1 MSDWAEIDNALLDP
15 QWYAADDHH
24 EAFRRLRDEDPVHWT
39 QDDRFGKHYWTLT
52 RYDDVKNYL
61 LDHHS
66 FSSRW
71 HTHVPRS
78 PKRMTPEERHAQYL
92 DVAIALN
99 DNPVHDL
106 YRRPVNKHFSMPAI
120 SKMQEHISASIDK
133 VLDQAAEQGHCDVVE
148 DLALGVPTNVVF
160 TWLGVPQEDWPEL
173 HEAVWQYSA
182 AADPRFTIDGDE
194 ILTANTGQRRIL
206 EYCEGLAKARL
217 KQPQDDF
224 MTVIVNLEIDGE
236 KMSMHEIISWFFFL
250 ISGALETT
258 RNTISSGFWL
268 LLNHPEQREK
278 LVGDPALVKGA
289 VEEIL
294 RWASPSR
301 NRLRI
306 ASRDVEFGGRDIHA
320 GDWVVAF
327 LTSANRDER
336 VFDDPHIF
344 DITRTP
350 NRHLALGEGIH
361 LCLGRNLAR
370 LEVGTVL
377 SKFFTRF
384 DNVELSGS
392 AVKLP
397 DALGNGFASLPVSFS
412 PRESVVAR

>member
-1 MSDWAEIDNALLDP
+1 
-15 QWYAADDHH
+15 
-24 EAFRRLRDEDPVHWT
+24 
-39 QDDRFGKHYWTLT
+39 
-52 RYDDVKNYL
+52 
-61 LDHHS
+61 
-66 FSSRW
+66 
-71 HTHVPRS
+71 
-78 PKRMTPEERHAQYL
+78 
-92 DVAIALN
+92 
-99 DNPVHDL
+99 
-106 YRRPVNKHFSMPAI
+106 MPAI

-133 VLDQAAEQGHCDVVE
+133 VLDRAAEQGHCDVVE

-206 EYCEGLAKARL
+206 DYCEGLAKARL
-217 KQPQDDF
+217 KQPRDDF

-336 VFDDPHIF
+336 VFDDPHTF